1 VGYFGLSDVG
11 EPLLFVMQ
19 VEVHQSRTVVLEVDP
34 DVLRVENHVQLF
46 ILLPDSFIICLPL
59 IFGREFRTWQEMF
72 VVSLL
77 LILLHGGL
85 FFVEKVVVFLSLWE
99 LATDWVDIL
108 FLLRDLVSAIELV
121 PDVDAQGVKG
131 TDCVERVPLQ
141 DLVKVFI
148 HDHNVLLR
156 HRVIQ

>member
-34 DVLRVENHVQLF
+34 EVLRVENHVQLF
-46 ILLPDSFIICLPL
+46 ILFPDSFIICLPFV
-59 IFGREFRTWQEMF
+59 FGREFRTWQEMF

-77 LILLHGGL
+77 LIFLHGGL

-121 PDVDAQGVKG
+121 SDVDAQGVKG